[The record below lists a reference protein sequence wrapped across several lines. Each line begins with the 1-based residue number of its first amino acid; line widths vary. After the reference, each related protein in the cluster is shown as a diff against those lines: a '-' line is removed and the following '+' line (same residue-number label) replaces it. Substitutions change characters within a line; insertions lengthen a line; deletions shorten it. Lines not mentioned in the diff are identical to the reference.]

1 MRPKYYPGSKSFFNL
16 HSGAINTDSTSYQ
29 WIELQEFGLLASL
42 TTKPLATSVD
52 GMGVMG
58 LLHGPQFLIVEPAVP
73 MLIEVLVPIELKSV
87 TTYCSSRQALDIA
100 KQVGHLC
107 YCNTDHID

>member
-1 MRPKYYPGSKSFFNL
+1 MRPKYYLGSKAFFNL
-16 HSGAINTDSTSYQ
+16 HSSAMNTDNTSYQ

-58 LLHGPQFLIVEPAVP
+58 IITQATVPDSLEPAVP
-73 MLIEVLVPIELKSV
+73 MLTEILVPIELKIV
-87 TTYCSSRQALDIA
+87 TTYKSLQQASP
-100 KQVGHLC
+100 GHCETSWPSLLLR
-107 YCNTDHID
+107 Y